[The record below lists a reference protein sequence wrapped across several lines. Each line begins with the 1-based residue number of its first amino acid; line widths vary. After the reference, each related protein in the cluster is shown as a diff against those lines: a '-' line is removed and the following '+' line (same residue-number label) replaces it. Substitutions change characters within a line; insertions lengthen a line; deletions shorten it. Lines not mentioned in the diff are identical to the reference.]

1 MSGMNDWLAKELMG
15 VADGNRE
22 VFRAQ
27 NGTPLSTH
35 SKMGDTS
42 INRSQGSPRNN
53 NNSQGEIKK
62 PNKKMIPNFK
72 LSQ

>member
-22 VFRAQ
+22 IFRAQ

-35 SKMGDTS
+35 SKMDDAS

-53 NNSQGEIKK
+53 NSQGDIKK
-62 PNKKMIPNFK
+62 PHQKMIPNFK